1 MKRKNQEEEKDCSW
15 RIGGNMGKVKQRV
28 GTRNTIKSRI
38 IRAKDEEKEANGGK
52 KIEVE
57 ELMETQGR

>member
-1 MKRKNQEEEKDCSW
+1 MKL
-15 RIGGNMGKVKQRV
+15 KVKQRE
-28 GTRNTIKSRI
+28 GAGKTIKSRI
-38 IRAKDEEKEANGGK
+38 VRAKDEEKEANGGK

>member
-1 MKRKNQEEEKDCSW
+1 
-15 RIGGNMGKVKQRV
+15 MGKVKQRV

-38 IRAKDEEKEANGGK
+38 VRAKDEEKEANGGK